1 MHPVRHVKEHA
12 NPVDEKITRKP
23 KHNHRLLHT
32 ASIHTLAHNPFAQLA
47 FLHLIAERRM
57 QGHLRLRG
65 LLQPRRACYLKSF
78 WRSNNDIPTGPL
90 IGNLSMDNSKAV
102 STIICA
108 DFRSSSSSSSSSSHH
123 FLMLALN
130 LSSLVELVYNRDPV
144 RSLLCRLRN
153 YVPSQWPKQSVQF
166 RVAISRNAS
175 ARYNLPPGYWVEYP
189 V

>member
-12 NPVDEKITRKP
+12 STVDEKITRKP
-23 KHNHRLLHT
+23 EHNHRLIHT
-32 ASIHTLAHNPFAQLA
+32 VSIHISYTSFQAASIPPPHSG
-47 FLHLIAERRM
+47 AENA
-57 QGHLRLRG
+57 GPLRLRG

-78 WRSNNDIPTGPL
+78 WISNNDIPTGPR
-90 IGNLSMDNSKAV
+90 IGNLSMDNSKSV

-130 LSSLVELVYNRDPV
+130 LSSLVELVYNRDPA

-153 YVPSQWPKQSVQF
+153 YVPLP
-166 RVAISRNAS
+166 VAQTVST
-175 ARYNLPPGYWVEYP
+175 V
-189 V
+189 